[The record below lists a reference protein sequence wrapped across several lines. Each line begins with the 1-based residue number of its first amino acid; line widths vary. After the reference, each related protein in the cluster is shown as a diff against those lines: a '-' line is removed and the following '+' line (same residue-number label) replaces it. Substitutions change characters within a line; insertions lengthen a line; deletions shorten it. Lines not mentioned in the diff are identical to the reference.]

1 MVDNN
6 KSLIV
11 IVLDRSGSM
20 SSIRDDTIGGINT
33 FLADQQ
39 KLPGECNLTFAQFDD
54 VYEIVHHNVPLN
66 RIKPLDQTTFVPRG
80 STALLDAI
88 GRTINTVGVELAT
101 LPEEQR
107 PGKVFFTIFTD
118 GEENAS
124 KEFSREQVFEM
135 IKKQRE
141 EFKWEFIFLAA
152 NQDAIQT
159 SQTMGMGASSSM
171 TCNST
176 SAGIKG
182 TYDALSKKLGDVRL
196 KRSSTVDFDDNDR
209 SSASQ

>member
-39 KLPGECNLTFAQFDD
+39 KLPSECNLTFTQFDD

>member
-1 MVDNN
+1 MVNN

-39 KLPGECNLTFAQFDD
+39 KLPGECNLTFTQFDD
-54 VYEIVHHNVPLN
+54 VYEIIHHSVPLDK
-66 RIKPLDQTTFVPRG
+66 IKPLDQTTFVPRG
-80 STALLDAI
+80 ATALLDAI
-88 GRTINTVGVELAT
+88 GRTINTVGAELTA
-101 LPEEQR
+101 LPEDQR

-118 GEENAS
+118 GEENSS
-124 KEFSREQVFEM
+124 KEFSKDQVFEM

-141 EFKWEFIFLAA
+141 EYKWEFIFLAA

-159 SQTMGMGASSSM
+159 GQSMGMGASSSM

-196 KRSSTVDFDDNDR
+196 SRSSTVDFDDNDR
-209 SSASQ
+209 SSASL

>member
-39 KLPGECNLTFAQFDD
+39 KLPSECNLTFTQFDD

-176 SAGIKG
+176 CAGIKG